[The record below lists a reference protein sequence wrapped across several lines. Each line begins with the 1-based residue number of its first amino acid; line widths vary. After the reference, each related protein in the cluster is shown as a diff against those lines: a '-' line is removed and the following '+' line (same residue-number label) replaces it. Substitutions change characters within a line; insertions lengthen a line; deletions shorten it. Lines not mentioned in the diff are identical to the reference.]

1 MGLSFIKVLIG
12 AVAVVVLMIGA
23 PNAISDYQSGFQF
36 GVSDGMGSCI
46 PPHKCGADEYIT
58 HLGNGFQFH
67 SWAFVR
73 GYVIEWCSVGRKWGL
88 SVAMASSCMLD

>member
-1 MGLSFIKVLIG
+1 MSFIKVLIG

-67 SWAFVR
+67 SWDFVR
-73 GYVIEWCSVGRKWGL
+73 GYVIGWCSVGRKWGL
-88 SVAMASSCMLD
+88 SVAMASSCMRD

>member
-23 PNAISDYQSGFQF
+23 SNAISDYQSGFQF
-36 GVSDGMGSCI
+36 EVSDGMGSCI

-67 SWAFVR
+67 LWDFVR
-73 GYVIEWCSVGRKWGL
+73 GYVIGWCSVGRKWGL
-88 SVAMASSCMLD
+88 SVAMASSCMRD